1 MPGTAV
7 DWLDTFVGVNFGD
20 RKPTYGSYEPLNVN
34 RVHFAVPEDGDVS
47 KSTGRGGSG
56 FISALKAKLDEYIAA
71 GNACLL
77 LESPVTDIVI
87 EDGTI
92 TGVVAQINGV
102 ETTIKAPST
111 IIATGGYGHNEA
123 WLKEYNFT
131 NVATSTPPA
140 RPGSGYDFA
149 RKAGAGVQRHGFL
162 HGIRRSHPGDGLHQ
176 EPGGKPVHQ
185 PRPDLGGSE
194 RRALHG

>member
-1 MPGTAV
+1 M
-7 DWLDTFVGVNFGD
+7 
-20 RKPTYGSYEPLNVN
+20 
-34 RVHFAVPEDGDVS
+34 
-47 KSTGRGGSG
+47 STS
-56 FISALKAKLDEYIAA
+56 LP

-131 NVATSTPPA
+131 NVATSTPA
-140 RPGSGYDFA
+140 SATGSGYDFA
-149 RKAGAGVQRHGFL
+149 RKAGAAFSGMDFCTAYGGAIPATASPRAWRQTCTPTPA
-162 HGIRRSHPGDGLHQ
+162 RSGW
-176 EPGGKPVHQ
+176 V
-185 PRPDLGGSE
+185 
-194 RRALHG
+194 